1 VGINMGERIVFSG
14 GLIITGKDKE
24 VIHDPMVIIN
34 GPTIESVGIRIKND
48 LSLKDIKVIN
58 TDGCTIMPGLIDTH
72 IHLIDNGDA
81 NVFIDIFK
89 SSMRRCVQAVGYL
102 KKTLLMGVTTIRSGG
117 DGNDWFE
124 KALRDGNCSASDG
137 KRVFWSNSR
146 KNRCLSHGS
155 VESAGRHREGD
166 ILSSR
171 SVKGGT

>member
-1 VGINMGERIVFSG
+1 MGERIVFSG

-72 IHLIDNGDA
+72 IHLIDDGDE

-89 SSMRRCVQAVGYL
+89 SSVRRSVQAVGYL
-102 KKTLLMGVTTIRSGG
+102 KK
-117 DGNDWFE
+117 
-124 KALRDGNCSASDG
+124 
-137 KRVFWSNSR
+137 
-146 KNRCLSHGS
+146 HY
-155 VESAGRHREGD
+155 
-166 ILSSR
+166 
-171 SVKGGT
+171 